1 MMYIFSFLF
10 FFFSSDEFPK
20 QSSCLNNHVG
30 TCLQGT
36 ILSAFQSEVVKLPK
50 LLLYHCGSLG
60 YEPSSIPKLVLDVVG
75 CNGIVLDNMITCW
88 DDFRTAFDANRS
100 DPSLCR

>member
-1 MMYIFSFLF
+1 M
-10 FFFSSDEFPK
+10 EA
-20 QSSCLNNHVG
+20 HVG

-36 ILSAFQSEVVKLPK
+36 LYSAFQSEIVKLPK

-60 YEPSSIPKLVLDVVG
+60 YQPSSINQVVLDIVE
-75 CNGIVLDNMITCW
+75 CNGIDLDDMITCW
-88 DDFRTAFDANRS
+88 DEFRTAFEANGS